1 MSGGDVELKVKAIDD
16 ASATVDRINGKL
28 GGLSQTSG
36 KLGKV
41 MKTGLKVGALAG
53 AAAIAAGGAAA
64 IKAVGKYAEFEQ
76 AIANTG
82 AVSNASAQQLANL
95 SDSAK
100 EMGRTTKFTAKES
113 ADAMSFLAMAGFK
126 VEETIG
132 ALPGVLQL
140 AAAGNM
146 DLASTADI
154 ASNILTGYGKGVEEL
169 GQVNDVLVGT
179 LTKTNTNLTQL
190 GDAMKYAAPVA
201 KSAGVQ
207 FETAAAAI
215 GLMGNAGIQGSM
227 AGTSLR
233 GAISKLL
240 LPTDKAAEAMQNLG
254 MNALDSSGKLLPF
267 EEIVRQ
273 LEETGASTADMMQIF
288 GLRAGP
294 AMAALVSQGSDALI
308 ELTKELE
315 NSGGLAGEI
324 ADKQL
329 DTLQGSM
336 TLLKSAVDGAFI
348 ALGEGLAP
356 AIRKFADFLTQSV
369 VPAVTEFMEW
379 VGPKLSEAME
389 GTGSQLGTWAKEILP
404 SLKSLLASAGELFS
418 KLYEAAKPLI
428 PLFAELAKV
437 QMAVL
442 IEALATIADVVAD
455 HPELIYAIV
464 GAWAAWKIAGLVSK
478 IGTLVTAVR
487 GLSLSFMGPVGLIAA
502 VGLGA
507 LMLGR
512 FIDKNRDAID
522 KVPVLGGMVSA
533 GARYQRELNDALD
546 RANDL
551 YRRQLIDV
559 DELAKR
565 GLKALGKSLTTLTD
579 EYNEQGQRVGP
590 WAFLNE
596 QAWEGYLFTVTDT
609 VKEMQVQ
616 GADLE
621 TIYDA
626 LETAAIDW
634 KGTTIED
641 ALRPMER
648 AAAKALGERGIG
660 GEIGNLLRRYEEDTP
675 KMIKATQDLADETE
689 EDWAAVAEAYKDLI
703 PEVGQS
709 LQEWREELEVMFTAQ
724 VAFDSNLR
732 ALYKEL
738 AAAGVENVGAIVR
751 TVEEGGPLA
760 AQAAYDMLAEG
771 TAGLESYRLLGEHI
785 TVAEQ
790 YTGGIVGSI
799 ERERA
804 TVGQEMVAFAEAMID
819 AFSLTLFGPKTQ
831 EAVEAVNYMTD
842 EIWLALHGSPHF
854 RTWHWGQEMAED
866 LAEGLIT
873 GLGQQEQ
880 DVSTFLGQWAA
891 VMAEQFAQG
900 GQLAASLYASQLNSM
915 LQAEYPGIAD
925 QVGQMYEDLLAVS
938 GVKGGEA
945 GEAGGSALAAGIGT
959 GAAKFVGQWAATFA
973 EIYAQGGELAA
984 KMYVAQLNSMLQ
996 AEYPLVAD
1004 QLAVMF
1010 DDLLYINED
1019 RGEEAGKAGGSR
1031 MLEGLGGEVRRTAGS
1046 MGQNVGA
1053 AIGGALGYW
1062 AGSSKAG
1069 AWGESIAGYTMAG
1082 IWRGFN
1088 NEWAGWA
1095 RAIADI
1101 IYEGLMDALDAHS
1114 PAKKMIPLGVMAA
1127 QGYAQGFQGALT
1139 GLALSSP
1146 ALTAAGGVT
1155 GASGPLRGGP
1165 GGIHVEPHLE
1175 GIFLE
1180 DTRQAEAL
1188 GEAVVEYIERRFG

>member
-1 MSGGDVELKVKAIDD
+1 VPGGDVELKVKAIDD

-41 MKTGLKVGALAG
+41 MKTGLKVGAMAG
-53 AAAIAAGGAAA
+53 AAALAAGGAAA
-64 IKAVGKYAEFEQ
+64 FKAVGKYAEFEQ

-154 ASNILTGYGKGVEEL
+154 ASNILTGYGKDVEEL

-190 GDAMKYAAPVA
+190 GEAMKYAAPVA

-240 LPTDKAAEAMQNLG
+240 LPTDKAAEAMQKLG
-254 MNALDSSGKLLPF
+254 MNALDSTGKLLPF
-267 EEIVRQ
+267 EDIVRQ
-273 LEETGASTADMMQIF
+273 LETSGASTADMMQIF

-294 AMAALVSQGSDALI
+294 AMAALVSQGSDALVS
-308 ELTKELE
+308 LTGELE
-315 NSGGLAGEI
+315 NAGGLAGEI

-356 AIRKFADFLTQSV
+356 AIRKFADFLSQNV

-379 VGPKLSEAME
+379 VGPKLAGAME
-389 GTGSQLGTWAKEILP
+389 GTGSQLGAWAKDILP
-404 SLKSLLASAGELFS
+404 SLKSLLASVGELLS
-418 KLYEAAKPLI
+418 KLYEAAEPLL

-442 IEALATIADVVAD
+442 IEALATIADVVAS

-464 GAWAAWKIAGLVSK
+464 AAWAAWKIAGLVSK

-487 GLSLSFMGPVGLIAA
+487 GLSLSFMGPVGLVAA
-502 VGLGA
+502 VGLGS

-522 KVPVLGGMVSA
+522 KIPVLGGLVSA
-533 GARYQRELNDALD
+533 TSRHQRELNEALEN
-546 RANDL
+546 ANDL

-565 GLKALGKSLTTLTD
+565 GIKALGNSLATLTD
-579 EYNEQGQRVGP
+579 EYHEQGERVGP
-590 WAFLNE
+590 WGSLNE
-596 QAWEGYLFTVTDT
+596 LAWEGYLATVTDT
-609 VKEMQVQ
+609 VKEMQAQ

-621 TIYDA
+621 QIYDA
-626 LETAAIDW
+626 LETAGIDW
-634 KGTTIED
+634 KNTTIAE
-641 ALRPMER
+641 ALRPMEI
-648 AAAKALGERGIG
+648 AARKALGEQGVA
-660 GEIGNLLRRYEEDTP
+660 GEVGKLLRRYEEDTP
-675 KMIKATQDLADETE
+675 LMIAATQALADETE
-689 EDWAAVAEAYKDLI
+689 RDWEAVAEAYKDLI
-703 PEVGQS
+703 PQVGQS
-709 LQEWREELEVMFTAQ
+709 LEEWKGQLEAMFAAQ
-724 VAFDSNLR
+724 VAFEGNLR
-732 ALYKEL
+732 ELYTRL
-738 AAAGVENVGAIVR
+738 AAANVENLSEIVR
-751 TVEEGGPLA
+751 TIEAEGPMA
-760 AQAAYDMLAEG
+760 AQAAVNMLAEG
-771 TAGLESYRLLGEHI
+771 TAGIEAYVLLGEHI
-785 TVAEQ
+785 TATEQ
-790 YTGGIVGSI
+790 YTGGIVGII

-804 TVGQEMVAFAEAMID
+804 TVGDEMVAFAEAMID
-819 AFSLTLFGPKTQ
+819 SFSLTLFGPKTQ
-831 EAVEAVNYMTD
+831 EGVAAVDYMT
-842 EIWLALHGSPHF
+842 EEFKRALHGSPHY
-854 RTWHWGQEMAED
+854 RTWYWGQEMAED
-866 LAEGLIT
+866 LAQGLIT
-873 GLGQQEQ
+873 GLDQQEQ

-891 VMAEQFAQG
+891 VMATQFAQG
-900 GQLAASLYASQLNSM
+900 GELAASLYASQLNSM

-925 QVGQMYEDLLAVS
+925 QVGQMYKDLLSVS
-938 GVKGGEA
+938 QEAGGEA
-945 GEAGGSALAAGIGT
+945 GEAGGKALAGGIGT
-959 GAAKFVGQWAATFA
+959 GAEKFVGQWAATFS

-1004 QLAVMF
+1004 QLAIMF

-1019 RGEEAGKAGGSR
+1019 RGEEAGEAGGAA
-1031 MLEGLGGEVRRTAGS
+1031 LTGGVTTGTRRTSSS
-1046 MGQNVGA
+1046 MGQQVSG
-1053 AIGGALGYW
+1053 AIGSALGYW
-1062 AGSSKAG
+1062 AGSSRAG
-1069 AWGESIAGYTMAG
+1069 SWGQSIAGYTMAG

-1088 NEWAGWA
+1088 QEWDGWA
-1095 RAIADI
+1095 ERIADI
-1101 IYEGLMDALDAHS
+1101 IYEGLMDALDAGS

-1127 QGYAQGFQGALT
+1127 QGYALGFQRGLTGPALSTPALSPAGAVTGVSGAL
-1139 GLALSSP
+1139 
-1146 ALTAAGGVT
+1146 
-1155 GASGPLRGGP
+1155 RGHP

-1175 GIFLE
+1175 GIFLD
-1180 DTRQAEAL
+1180 DTRQ
-1188 GEAVVEYIERRFG
+1188 GEEIGAKVVEYIERRFG